1 MVKNTSIPKTLS
13 PALPPNGEED
23 KEISGELSPS
33 PLGGRDLGRGS
44 LPPILQVGDVLL
56 SPDIITEYF
65 ACDIAKCG
73 GRCCEEGDAGAPV
86 TLDEI
91 ADIEEQLDD
100 LWPRLSASA
109 QSEIDRTGVAYA
121 DPEGELVTCIVNNR
135 DCAFRGSQGCLL
147 RQRPISCHL
156 YPIREKRFGGNAV
169 SPSGSAEASLV
180 GLNYHR
186 WEICKDAV
194 EKGRREGIRLYQ
206 FLREPL
212 IRRFGDAWY
221 AELEL
226 MVEELRQQGIL
237 A

>member
-1 MVKNTSIPKTLS
+1 MVTPPS
-13 PALPPNGEED
+13 PALPRDGE
-23 KEISGELSPS
+23 GL
-33 PLGGRDLGRGS
+33 

-65 ACDIAKCG
+65 ACDIAKCQ

-86 TLDEI
+86 TMDEI

-121 DPEGELVTCIVNNR
+121 DPEGELVTCIVNGR
-135 DCAFRGSQGCLL
+135 DCAFRGPCGCLL

-156 YPIREKRFGGNAV
+156 YPIREKQLGTIPATD
-169 SPSGSAEASLV
+169 SEPAHPLI

-186 WEICKDAV
+186 WAICRDAI
-194 EKGRREGIRLYQ
+194 EKGRRENIRLYQ

-212 IRRFGDAWY
+212 VRRFGDAWY
-221 AELEL
+221 VELES
-226 MVEELRQQGIL
+226 MIDELKRSGIL
-237 A
+237 N

>member
-1 MVKNTSIPKTLS
+1 M
-13 PALPPNGEED
+13 
-23 KEISGELSPS
+23 
-33 PLGGRDLGRGS
+33 
-44 LPPILQVGDVLL
+44 PPILQVGDVLL

-91 ADIEEQLDD
+91 AAIEEDLDT

-109 QSEIDRTGVAYA
+109 QAEIDKTGVAYP
-121 DPEGELVTCIVNNR
+121 DPEGELVTCIVNGR

-147 RQRPISCHL
+147 RHRPISCHL
-156 YPIREKRFGGNAV
+156 YPIREKRLGA
-169 SPSGSAEASLV
+169 LT

-186 WEICKDAV
+186 WAICGDAV
-194 EKGRREGIRLYQ
+194 ERGKREGIRLYQ

-212 IRRFGDAWY
+212 IRRFGETWY
-221 AELEL
+221 AELEN
-226 MVEELRQQGIL
+226 MVEELKKQGFL
-237 A
+237 S

>member
-1 MVKNTSIPKTLS
+1 MS
-13 PALPPNGEED
+13 
-23 KEISGELSPS
+23 
-33 PLGGRDLGRGS
+33 S
-44 LPPILQVGDVLL
+44 LPPIIQVGDVLL
-56 SPDIITEYF
+56 SPDIIIEYF
-65 ACDIAKCG
+65 ACDIEKCH

-109 QSEIDRTGVAYA
+109 QAAVEKGGVAYA

-135 DCAFRGSQGCLL
+135 DCAFRGPQGCLL

-156 YPIREKRFGGNAV
+156 YPIREKRLGD
-169 SPSGSAEASLV
+169 LT

-186 WEICKDAV
+186 WEICKAAV
-194 EKGRREGIRLYQ
+194 EKGHREGVRLYQ

-212 IRRFGDAWY
+212 IRRFGEAWY
-221 AELEL
+221 QELET
-226 MVEELRQQGIL
+226 VICELKKQYVM
-237 A
+237 

>member
-1 MVKNTSIPKTLS
+1 MPIFKNMELHQSSGNNPLPNPSLREGSI
-13 PALPPNGEED
+13 
-23 KEISGELSPS
+23 
-33 PLGGRDLGRGS
+33 

-135 DCAFRGSQGCLL
+135 DCAFRGPQGCLL
-147 RQRPISCHL
+147 CQRPISCHL
-156 YPIREKRFGGNAV
+156 YPIREKKIGDFI
-169 SPSGSAEASLV
+169 

-194 EKGRREGIRLYQ
+194 EKGRHEDVRLYQ

-212 IRRFGDAWY
+212 IRRFGSAWY
-221 AELEL
+221 QELET
-226 MVEELRQQGIL
+226 MVEELRKQGFNI
-237 A
+237 

>member
-1 MVKNTSIPKTLS
+1 MPIFKNMELHQSSGNNP
-13 PALPPNGEED
+13 LPN
-23 KEISGELSPS
+23 PS
-33 PLGGRDLGRGS
+33 PREGS
-44 LPPILQVGDVLL
+44 ILPPILQVGDVLL

-65 ACDIAKCG
+65 ACDITKCG

-100 LWPRLSASA
+100 IWPRLSASA

-135 DCAFRGSQGCLL
+135 DCAFRGPQGCLL
-147 RQRPISCHL
+147 CQRPISCHL
-156 YPIREKRFGGNAV
+156 YPIREKKIGDFI
-169 SPSGSAEASLV
+169 

-194 EKGRREGIRLYQ
+194 EKGRREDVRLYQ

-212 IRRFGDAWY
+212 IRRFGSAWY
-221 AELEL
+221 QELET
-226 MVEELRQQGIL
+226 MVEELRKQGFNI
-237 A
+237 

>member
-1 MVKNTSIPKTLS
+1 MPIFKNMELHQSSGNNP
-13 PALPPNGEED
+13 LPN
-23 KEISGELSPS
+23 PS
-33 PLGGRDLGRGS
+33 PREGS
-44 LPPILQVGDVLL
+44 ILPPILQVGDVLL

-65 ACDIAKCG
+65 ACDITKCG

-135 DCAFRGSQGCLL
+135 DCAFRGPQGCLL
-147 RQRPISCHL
+147 CQRPISCHL
-156 YPIREKRFGGNAV
+156 YPIREKKIGDFI
-169 SPSGSAEASLV
+169 

-194 EKGRREGIRLYQ
+194 EKGRREDVRLYQ

-212 IRRFGDAWY
+212 IRRFSSAWY
-221 AELEL
+221 QELET
-226 MVEELRQQGIL
+226 MVEELRKQGFNI
-237 A
+237 

>member
-1 MVKNTSIPKTLS
+1 MPIFKNMELHQSSGNNPLPNPSLREGSI
-13 PALPPNGEED
+13 
-23 KEISGELSPS
+23 
-33 PLGGRDLGRGS
+33 

-65 ACDIAKCG
+65 ACDITKCG

-135 DCAFRGSQGCLL
+135 DCAFRGPQGCLL
-147 RQRPISCHL
+147 CQRPISCHL
-156 YPIREKRFGGNAV
+156 YPIREKKIGDFI
-169 SPSGSAEASLV
+169 

-194 EKGRREGIRLYQ
+194 EKGRREDVRLYQ

-212 IRRFGDAWY
+212 IRRFGSAWY
-221 AELEL
+221 QELET
-226 MVEELRQQGIL
+226 MISELRKQGFNI
-237 A
+237 

>member
-1 MVKNTSIPKTLS
+1 MPIFKNMELHQSSGNNPLPNPSLREGSI
-13 PALPPNGEED
+13 
-23 KEISGELSPS
+23 
-33 PLGGRDLGRGS
+33 

-65 ACDIAKCG
+65 ACDITKCG

-91 ADIEEQLDD
+91 ADIEEQLDN

-135 DCAFRGSQGCLL
+135 DCAFRGPQGCLL
-147 RQRPISCHL
+147 CQRPISCHL
-156 YPIREKRFGGNAV
+156 YPIREKKIGDFI
-169 SPSGSAEASLV
+169 

-194 EKGRREGIRLYQ
+194 EKGRREDVRLYQ

-212 IRRFGDAWY
+212 IRRFGSAWY
-221 AELEL
+221 QELET
-226 MVEELRQQGIL
+226 MISELRKQGFNI
-237 A
+237 

>member
-1 MVKNTSIPKTLS
+1 MPIFKNMELHQSSGNNPLPNPSLREGSI
-13 PALPPNGEED
+13 
-23 KEISGELSPS
+23 
-33 PLGGRDLGRGS
+33 

-65 ACDIAKCG
+65 ACDITKCG

-135 DCAFRGSQGCLL
+135 DCAFRGPQGCLL
-147 RQRPISCHL
+147 CQRPISCHL
-156 YPIREKRFGGNAV
+156 YPIREKKIGDFI
-169 SPSGSAEASLV
+169 

-194 EKGRREGIRLYQ
+194 EKGRREDVRLYQ

-212 IRRFGDAWY
+212 IRRFGSAWY
-221 AELEL
+221 QELET
-226 MVEELRQQGIL
+226 MVEELRKQGFNI
-237 A
+237 

>member
-1 MVKNTSIPKTLS
+1 MN
-13 PALPPNGEED
+13 N
-23 KEISGELSPS
+23 
-33 PLGGRDLGRGS
+33 

-86 TLDEI
+86 TMDEI
-91 ADIEEQLDD
+91 ADIEEQLDE
-100 LWPRLSASA
+100 LCPHLSASA
-109 QSEIDRTGVAYA
+109 QTEIDKRGVVYP

-135 DCAFRGSQGCLL
+135 DCAFRGPHGCLL

-156 YPIREKRFGGNAV
+156 YPIREKKLGN
-169 SPSGSAEASLV
+169 LI

-194 EKGRREGIRLYQ
+194 EKGRRENVRLYQ
-206 FLREPL
+206 YLREPL
-212 IRRFGDAWY
+212 IRRFGEKWY
-221 AELEL
+221 EELCI
-226 MVEELRQQGIL
+226 MVEEMRQQGLII
-237 A
+237 

>member
-1 MVKNTSIPKTLS
+1 MV
-13 PALPPNGEED
+13 E
-23 KEISGELSPS
+23 SPS
-33 PLGGRDLGRGS
+33 PRSPRREES

-86 TLDEI
+86 TMDEI

-109 QSEIDRTGVAYA
+109 QTAIDKGGVAYA

-135 DCAFRGSQGCLL
+135 DCAFRGPQGCLL

-156 YPIREKRFGGNAV
+156 YPIREKQLG
-169 SPSGSAEASLV
+169 SLV

-186 WEICKDAV
+186 WDICKDAI
-194 EKGRREGIRLYQ
+194 ERGRQENIRLYQ

-212 IRRFGDAWY
+212 IRRFGSSWY
-221 AELEL
+221 QDLEA
-226 MVEELRQQGIL
+226 MVEELKKNGVL
-237 A
+237 G

>member
-1 MVKNTSIPKTLS
+1 MV
-13 PALPPNGEED
+13 E
-23 KEISGELSPS
+23 
-33 PLGGRDLGRGS
+33 GS

-86 TLDEI
+86 TMEEI
-91 ADIEEQLDD
+91 AEIEEQLDE

-109 QSEIDRTGVAYA
+109 QAAIDKGGVAYA

-135 DCAFRGSQGCLL
+135 DCAYRGPQGCLL
-147 RQRPISCHL
+147 CQRPISCHL
-156 YPIREKRFGGNAV
+156 YPIREKRL
-169 SPSGSAEASLV
+169 GSLI

-194 EKGRREGIRLYQ
+194 DRGRRENVRLYQ

-212 IRRFGDAWY
+212 IRRLGEKWY
-221 AELEL
+221 EELCI
-226 MVEELRQQGIL
+226 MVEELRQQGIIKS
-237 A
+237 

>member
-1 MVKNTSIPKTLS
+1 MPIFKNMELHQSSGNNPLPNPSLREGSILS
-13 PALPPNGEED
+13 
-23 KEISGELSPS
+23 
-33 PLGGRDLGRGS
+33 
-44 LPPILQVGDVLL
+44 PILQVGDVLL

-65 ACDIAKCG
+65 ACDITKCG

-135 DCAFRGSQGCLL
+135 DCAFRGPQGCLL
-147 RQRPISCHL
+147 CQRPISCHL
-156 YPIREKRFGGNAV
+156 YPIREKKIGDFI
-169 SPSGSAEASLV
+169 

-194 EKGRREGIRLYQ
+194 EKGRREDVRLYQ

-212 IRRFGDAWY
+212 IRRFGSAWY
-221 AELEL
+221 QELET
-226 MVEELRQQGIL
+226 MVEELRKQGFNI
-237 A
+237 

>member
-1 MVKNTSIPKTLS
+1 MPIFKNMELHQSSGNNPLPNPSLREGSI
-13 PALPPNGEED
+13 
-23 KEISGELSPS
+23 
-33 PLGGRDLGRGS
+33 

-65 ACDIAKCG
+65 ACDITKCG

-135 DCAFRGSQGCLL
+135 DCAFRGPQGCLL
-147 RQRPISCHL
+147 CQRPISCHL
-156 YPIREKRFGGNAV
+156 YPIREKKIGDFI
-169 SPSGSAEASLV
+169 

-194 EKGRREGIRLYQ
+194 EKGRREDVRLYQ

-212 IRRFGDAWY
+212 IRRFGSAWY
-221 AELEL
+221 QKLET
-226 MVEELRQQGIL
+226 MISELRKQGFNI
-237 A
+237 